1 MAPRRRSVMD
11 DPSRRRPRALGA
23 FIFAGGFH
31 VGVSQHFDL
40 IAHLEGDGGYG
51 TPTVAMNFPDLPI
64 YHGPANWPIEELKGA
79 GIDFIYG
86 NPPCAAWS
94 GNNPNSHVPGAWKT
108 DPRVNC
114 THQHFALLEELR
126 PKVWAWESV
135 TQAPDKGA
143 ELVAELTQR
152 AMAMGYSVTQVFHDA
167 RWLGTPQIRKRW
179 FLVAHRVKVQ
189 LRTPNWAPPTSAVEC
204 LENITPRGSPVN
216 QVAGTWKGFNLKM
229 LKDLRPGERLAA
241 FWERTEGAKYA
252 NAADIPRNAAGN
264 ISGRPAFG
272 VVRVTDDGPSSA
284 TVGYGMIHPK
294 QHRFLTVN
302 EVQAL
307 AGFPDEYVFEG
318 RGANELPKMQLIARG
333 VMPPVAAWLAASV
346 KDGLE
351 LNQPVTVPETTI
363 VDFRLPPPAEGAY
376 MKKPV
381 SVALPAKTGSLATL
395 KSTPASPSAA
405 VPPRQEEEKSGVYIR
420 RLLVLGYPADPIL
433 AAVHAQ
439 FPGSK
444 ASKSDISWNKAKLA
458 KEGPDTTVLVVRM
471 PLAERAAATKV
482 PAYTPPPPSMMPP
495 RKVPKYAGLPAGLS
509 KENPKQIELPWEPIH
524 QTQPGST
531 RVAVLQRP
539 AGKPLPAH
547 VDPNREFD
555 TTSLKHADHGRQ
567 VHRDYGAHFFR
578 WGFAGRFI
586 KADQSEVLDVGCGED
601 TPLLQTM
608 QRPRNMVPKRYVG
621 VDFHKEPTKY
631 PHWSWATFHWNTNF
645 IQIHKKLGQFDL
657 VTNFEVIEH
666 MSAEDGLKLLKAM
679 KTCLKPDG
687 NLLLSTP
694 VFNGKAAA
702 NHIHEYTIEELAA
715 SIHKAG
721 LKVVNRFG
729 TFANSQAIKKVAK
742 GPELELVNKLKAYY
756 SDEVLSCFLAPLYP
770 DSSRNN
776 CWLLTH
782 R

>member
-1 MAPRRRSVMD
+1 MD
-11 DPSRRRPRALGA
+11 DPPRRRPRALGA

-51 TPTVAMNFPDLPI
+51 TPTVRLNFPELPI
-64 YHGPANWPIEELKGA
+64 YHGPANWPLAELKA
-79 GIDFIYG
+79 GPEIDFIYG

-94 GNNPNSHVPGAWKT
+94 GNNPNSHVPGAWKS

-114 THQHFALLEELR
+114 SYQHFGLLEELR

-135 TQAPDKGA
+135 TQAPAKGA

-152 AMAMGYSVTQVFHDA
+152 AMALGYSVTQVFHDA
-167 RWLGTPQIRKRW
+167 QWLGTPQIRKRW

-189 LRTPNWAPPTSAVEC
+189 FRTPNWAPPTSAVEC
-204 LENITPRGSPVN
+204 LETIAPRGNPVT

-252 NAADIPRNAAGN
+252 NDADIPRNAAGN

-272 VVRVTDDGPSSA
+272 VVRVTDTGPSSA

-307 AGFPDEYVFEG
+307 AGFPDDYVFEG

-333 VMPPVAAWLAASV
+333 VMPPVAAWLAASI
-346 KDGLE
+346 KDSLE
-351 LNQPVTVPETTI
+351 LNQPVTTPEATV

-376 MKKPV
+376 VKKVTAPAVVRPTAMKDHAP
-381 SVALPAKTGSLATL
+381 PPPT
-395 KSTPASPSAA
+395 AA
-405 VPPRQEEEKSGVYIR
+405 VPPRDGDEKSGVYIR
-420 RLLVLGYPADPIL
+420 RLLTLGFTADPIL
-433 AAVHAQ
+433 EAVHAQ

-444 ASKSDISWNKAKLA
+444 ASKSDISWNRAKLA
-458 KEGPDTTVLVVRM
+458 KEGFPVKAA
-471 PLAERAAATKV
+471 PLLPPSPSAKTPKYAV
-482 PAYTPPPPSMMPP
+482 PPPPTIPTM
-495 RKVPKYAGLPAGLS
+495 LPAMITPPWEDL
-509 KENPKQIELPWEPIH
+509 PKQP
-524 QTQPGST
+524 TQRKT
-531 RVAVLQRP
+531 
-539 AGKPLPAH
+539 LPAH

-555 TTSLKHADHGRQ
+555 TTSLKHSDHGRQ

-586 KADQSEVLDVGCGED
+586 KADQTEILDVGCGED

-621 VDFHKEPTKY
+621 VDFHKEPAKY
-631 PHWSWATFHWNTNF
+631 PHWAWATFHWNTNF
-645 IQIHKKLGQFDL
+645 IQVHKKLGQFDL

-679 KTCLKPDG
+679 KACLKPDG
-687 NLLLSTP
+687 KLLLSTP

-715 SIHKAG
+715 AIHKAG
-721 LKVVNRFG
+721 LRVVNRFG

-742 GPELELVNKLKAYY
+742 GPELDLVNKLKAYY

-770 DSSRNN
+770 DASRNN